1 MESLWKEEYR
11 IGIEKIDQQHQ
22 MLFGKIEEM
31 LNIARSSEWKVN
43 RKGVMDILDFL
54 IEYTDFHFETEE
66 GFQQD
71 RAYKSYPEHKKIHVQ
86 FKESVLA
93 YQKMLA
99 TQYSAKT
106 LKSFI
111 GMLIT
116 WLVNHV
122 CVCDRKIV
130 KNIPIQEVESFSDT
144 ESYIK
149 NVANRLFTK
158 MYDIPIRDM
167 RNYIY
172 MGHVEGEVIV
182 RTVVKGKNDHMMIYG
197 MSAGLA
203 NLLYRKMSGMN
214 LSDIKTMDDVE
225 KSAFVEIGNIFSSY
239 IMGGIEAKGN
249 TAIQFDGDLHIGEY
263 YEKEYNA
270 NNSVVLEI
278 MTEYGKA
285 DILYS
290 LIKQNKES

>member
-1 MESLWKEEYR
+1 MESLWKEEYK

-22 MLFGKIEEM
+22 MLFDKIEEM

-93 YQKMLA
+93 YKKMLA
-99 TQYSAKT
+99 TRYSAKT

-149 NVANRLFTK
+149 NVSNRLFTK
-158 MYDIPIRDM
+158 MYDIPIQDM

-182 RTVVKGKNDHMMIYG
+182 RTVIKAKNDHMMIYG
-197 MSAGLA
+197 MSARLA

-263 YEKEYNA
+263 CEKEYNA

-278 MTEYGKA
+278 LTEYGKA